1 MANFAGMIAVTGGTG
16 MVGAHLL
23 FELLKKG
30 EKVRALKREHS
41 SLKEVKR
48 LFERKNGEGRRM
60 FSEIEWVEGDL
71 LDLPSLERLFEDVD
85 EVYHTAALVSFEG
98 GDKNRLLENNI
109 EGTANVVN
117 LLLDK
122 KGVKLCHVSSIA
134 ALGRMSDVHKL
145 IDENTHFSTS
155 LSPSVYSV
163 SKYESEREVW
173 RGIEEGLDA
182 CIVNPSVI
190 LGPGNWE
197 KGSAKLFK
205 TVFDGLKF
213 YTAGMNGFVGV
224 DDLVEVMLRLM
235 KEHVMG
241 ERFIVSAENV
251 SYRQLFEWMAESLG
265 VSPPRWKA
273 GPILSGMAWRA
284 LQLRQHLT
292 GKRSSIT
299 KETAKTAQQ
308 IYRYNHSKLKNKLD
322 FTFTP
327 IREVVE
333 KTAKMFL
340 EDHGLKK
347 SDFT

>member
-1 MANFAGMIAVTGGTG
+1 
-16 MVGAHLL
+16 
-23 FELLKKG
+23 
-30 EKVRALKREHS
+30 
-41 SLKEVKR
+41 
-48 LFERKNGEGRRM
+48 
-60 FSEIEWVEGDL
+60 
-71 LDLPSLERLFEDVD
+71 
-85 EVYHTAALVSFEG
+85 
-98 GDKNRLLENNI
+98 
-109 EGTANVVN
+109 
-117 LLLDK
+117 
-122 KGVKLCHVSSIA
+122 
-134 ALGRMSDVHKL
+134 MSDVHKL

-273 GPILSGMAWRA
+273 GPVLSGMAWRA

-322 FTFTP
+322 FTFIP